1 MADFGGK
8 EPAGGVLFVRRFE
21 AIRYGFGRN
30 RPGWRRAAAAFS
42 RCLLLA
48 AAVCAAHASGG
59 PGHAAIA
66 SAHPLATQAGFEILD
81 QGGNAFDAA
90 VAISAALAVVEPQ
103 SSGMGGGGFW
113 LLRRAADGETLMLD
127 GRETAPSAARADM
140 YLDARGEP
148 RPRASL
154 DGALAAGIPGLP
166 AALVRLSRDYGRL
179 PLAKCLA
186 PAIHHAENGFPVG
199 RRYAKAAKDREPALK
214 QSPAASAIFLDQG
227 VAPQPGFHLV
237 QKDLAETL
245 RRIAGRGHAGFY
257 GGTTARLLLQ
267 GVKEAGGIWQT
278 ADLAGYRAVERA
290 PVKGT
295 YRGVRITGAAPPSS
309 GGTVLLEAL
318 NILSGY
324 DLPGS
329 DALTRK
335 HLVIEAERRAYRD
348 RDLYLGDPGFV
359 RMPLSLLLS
368 PDYAA
373 GLRAA
378 IRPDR
383 ALPSAALGTAPEA
396 SRQGGNTSHFS
407 VIDRHGNL
415 VAATLSI
422 NNSFGSGFVPPGT
435 GVLLN
440 DEMDDFAVAPGRP
453 NAYGL
458 VGGGANAIAPGKRML
473 SSMSPTFLE
482 TKDRTA
488 VLGTPGGSRIISMV
502 LLAVLD
508 FAQGRGPE
516 SWVSV
521 GRFHH
526 QYLPDVVEYE
536 PGGLSEE
543 DIRGLERR
551 GHTLKPTGYRYGD
564 MHAVQWD
571 RVRNRLSAASD
582 PRGEGAAEVR

>member
-1 MADFGGK
+1 MPSD
-8 EPAGGVLFVRRFE
+8 VRLTVRRVD
-21 AIRYGFGRN
+21 AIHHGGGWDF
-30 RPGWRRAAAAFS
+30 PGWQPVASAFA

-48 AAVCAAHASGG
+48 AAVCTAQAAGG

-90 VAISAALAVVEPQ
+90 IAISATLAVVEPQ

-113 LLRRAADGETLMLD
+113 LLRRAADGKTVMLD
-127 GRETAPSAARADM
+127 GRETAPLAARPDM
-140 YLDARGEP
+140 YLDVRGEP

-154 DGALAAGIPGLP
+154 DGALSAGIPGLP
-166 AALVRLSRDYGRL
+166 AALVRLSEDYGRL
-179 PLAKCLA
+179 PLAKSLA
-186 PAIHHAENGFPVG
+186 PAIRHAENGFAVG
-199 RRYAKAAKDREPALK
+199 QRYAKAAKDRESALR
-214 QSPAASAIFLDQG
+214 QSPAARAIFLDQG
-227 VAPQPGFHLV
+227 MAPQPGFHLV
-237 QKDLAETL
+237 QKDLAQTL
-245 RRIAGRGHAGFY
+245 RRIARFGHAGFY
-257 GGTTARLLLQ
+257 GGTTARLLVQ
-267 GVKEAGGIWQT
+267 GVKDAGGIWR
-278 ADLAGYRAVERA
+278 AGDLAGYRAVERA
-290 PVKGT
+290 PVRGM
-295 YRGVRITGAAPPSS
+295 YRGIRITSAAPPSS

-324 DLPGS
+324 DLARM
-329 DALTRK
+329 DASTRK

-348 RDLYLGDPGFV
+348 RDLYLGDPSFV
-359 RMPLSLLLS
+359 KMPLSRLLS
-368 PDYAA
+368 ADYAA
-373 GLRAA
+373 GLRVA

-383 ALPSAALGTAPEA
+383 VLPSAALGTVPEPA
-396 SRQGGNTSHFS
+396 RQGDNTSHFS
-407 VIDRHGNL
+407 VIDRLGNL

-422 NNSFGSGFVPPGT
+422 NDSFGSGFVPPGT

-440 DEMDDFAVAPGRP
+440 DEMDDFATVPGRP

-458 VGGGANAIAPGKRML
+458 VGGDANAIAPGKRML

-508 FAQGRGPE
+508 FAEGRGPE

-536 PGGLSEE
+536 PGGLSAD
-543 DIRGLERR
+543 DIRGLESR
-551 GHTLKPTGYRYGD
+551 GHALKPTGYRYGD
-564 MHAVQWD
+564 MQAVQWD
-571 RVRNRLSAASD
+571 RARNRLSAASD
-582 PRGEGAAEVR
+582 PRGEGAAEVK

>member
-8 EPAGGVLFVRRFE
+8 APSAGRFE
-21 AIRYGFGRN
+21 VIRYGFGRS
-30 RPGWRRAAAAFS
+30 RLGWRRAAVAFLK
-42 RCLLLA
+42 CLLF
-48 AAVCAAHASGG
+48 AAVVCVAHASGR

-90 VAISAALAVVEPQ
+90 IAISAVLAVVEPQ
-103 SSGMGGGGFW
+103 SSGIGGGGFW
-113 LLRRAADGETLMLD
+113 LLRRAADGKTVMLD
-127 GRETAPSAARADM
+127 GRETAPLAARPDM
-140 YLDARGEP
+140 YLDTRGEP
-148 RPRASL
+148 RLSASL

-166 AALVRLSRDYGRL
+166 AALVRLSKDYGRL
-179 PLAKCLA
+179 PLAKSLA
-186 PAIHHAENGFPVG
+186 PAIRHAENGFAVG
-199 RRYAKAAKDREPALK
+199 LRYAKAAKDRESALR

-227 VAPQPGFHLV
+227 IAPQPGFHLV
-237 QKDLAETL
+237 QKDLAKTL
-245 RRIAGRGHAGFY
+245 RRIARFGHAGFY
-257 GGTTARLLLQ
+257 GGTTARLLVQ
-267 GVKEAGGIWQT
+267 GVKDAGGIWQ
-278 ADLAGYRAVERA
+278 AGDLAGYRALERA
-290 PVKGT
+290 PVQGM
-295 YRGVRITGAAPPSS
+295 YRGIRITSAGPPSS

-324 DLPGS
+324 DLARM

-348 RDLYLGDPGFV
+348 RDLYLGDPAFV
-359 RMPLSLLLS
+359 NMPLNRLLS
-368 PDYAA
+368 AAYAA
-373 GLRAA
+373 GLRVA

-383 ALPSAALGTAPEA
+383 ALPSAALAAAPEA
-396 SRQGGNTSHFS
+396 SRQGDDTSHFS
-407 VIDRHGNL
+407 LIDRHGNL

-440 DEMDDFAVAPGRP
+440 DEMDDFATAPGRP

-508 FAQGRGPE
+508 FAEGRGPE

-536 PGGLSEE
+536 PGGLSAD
-543 DIRGLERR
+543 DIRGLESR
-551 GHTLKPTGYRYGD
+551 GHALKPTGYRYGD
-564 MHAVQWD
+564 MQAVQWD
-571 RVRNRLSAASD
+571 RARNRLSAASD
-582 PRGEGAAEVR
+582 PRGEGAAEVK